1 MGRAI
6 SLALAQLFSGAIL
19 GVLGLCAIL
28 SALTFAGV
36 WFVLD
41 ALMSWA
47 WPSGAELDWLG
58 VLEGLATLLIAWFL
72 FPIVASV
79 FVSLFLDYVCKVVER
94 QHYPD
99 LPQARG
105 ITVLQ
110 GFGVAI
116 SYLGAMVIGNVLLLL
131 LLFFP
136 PVYAIAWIAMN
147 GYLIGREYLEL
158 VALRRLTPREA
169 RDLRRRHGG
178 ESMLTGA
185 LIAFLMT
192 LPVINLIV
200 PVFAASLTV
209 HRFHDWRK
217 RDAHGR

>member
-1 MGRAI
+1 
-6 SLALAQLFSGAIL
+6 
-19 GVLGLCAIL
+19 
-28 SALTFAGV
+28 
-36 WFVLD
+36 
-41 ALMSWA
+41 
-47 WPSGAELDWLG
+47 
-58 VLEGLATLLIAWFL
+58 
-72 FPIVASV
+72 
-79 FVSLFLDYVCKVVER
+79 
-94 QHYPD
+94 
-99 LPQARG
+99 
-105 ITVLQ
+105 
-110 GFGVAI
+110 
-116 SYLGAMVIGNVLLLL
+116 MVIGNVLLLL